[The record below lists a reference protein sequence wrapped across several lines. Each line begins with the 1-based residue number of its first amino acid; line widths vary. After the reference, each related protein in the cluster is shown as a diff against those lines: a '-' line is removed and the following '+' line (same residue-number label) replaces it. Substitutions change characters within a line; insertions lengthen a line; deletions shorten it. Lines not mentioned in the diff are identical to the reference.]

1 MKWIRNGI
9 TVHFLI
15 LIISII
21 LYERQLDFLFY
32 AYLLCLEIV
41 DIDHTIN
48 V

>member
-1 MKWIRNGI
+1 MGQKWNHCSFSI
-9 TVHFLI
+9 I

-32 AYLLCLEIV
+32 AYLLCLEVV